1 MRERYRMYQ
10 RNGGNF
16 YAKDRKTG
24 KTISLATADQREATR
39 LLAAKNQSHGAALP
53 QRGDGQGLSQ
63 RSESGVPVANL
74 GQLIELVAQG
84 YEGPTAKRWKKFA
97 KSDPLKML
105 VNLPLY
111 LTDAVHILAV
121 LDHKKAGVSTNV
133 WLRIRH
139 NRALDLGWLLAPA
152 LNKRL
157 WPKVKYKGRRGITV
171 EEHARVLASE
181 NIEDYRQFFRLL
193 WETGGS
199 QTDIANLTTDDIDW
213 PNERI
218 YYSRRKLASGG
229 GGRATLA
236 MGEEIQKVLRSLPTV
251 GPLFPRLRLLGEN
264 IRAGHFCKVCQRAGV
279 TGVSLHSYRYEWAER
294 ACSAGMPEREA
305 QAHLGH
311 GSRAIHRAYARNAE
325 VVTLPLEHYERI
337 KAAKLYHLRAG
348 TEDSLAPGGITERR
362 PTEAA
367 LLTAF

>member
-24 KTISLATADQREATR
+24 KTISLATADQREAAR
-39 LLAAKNQSHGAALP
+39 LLAAKNQATEQPCLNVAMAKVY
-53 QRGDGQGLSQ
+53 LSAQ
-63 RSESGVPVANL
+63 SPEFLSRTW

-84 YEGPTAKRWKKFA
+84 YEGATANRWKKFA

-105 VNLPLY
+105 VSLPLY
-111 LTDAVHILAV
+111 LTEAVHILAV

-133 WLRIRH
+133 WLRILH
-139 NRALDLGWLLAPA
+139 NRALDLGWLLTPA

-157 WPKVKYKGRRGITV
+157 WPKVKYKGRRGITA
-171 EEHARVLASE
+171 EEHTSILASE
-181 NIEDYRQFFRLL
+181 NLEDYRQFFRLL

-199 QTDIANLTTDDIDW
+199 QTDIANLTADDVDW
-213 PNERI
+213 QNERI
-218 YYSRRKLASGG
+218 YYSRRKLASRG

-236 MGEEIQKVLRSLPTV
+236 MGEEIRKVLKSLPTI

-264 IRAGHFCKVCQRAGV
+264 MRAGHFCKVCQRAGV
-279 TGVSLHSYRYEWAER
+279 SGVSLHSYRYAWAER

-337 KAAKLYHLRAG
+337 KAAKLLPFTPLGPEISSSRAG
-348 TEDSLAPGGITERR
+348 
-362 PTEAA
+362 
-367 LLTAF
+367 